1 LGLIRRIAL
10 IAPKSRAIG
19 PLVEHKLSPV
29 GCATRRAPLIAFVA
43 LAIALAGCGG
53 NGAQGP
59 AEMPP
64 APVLVAKTVRKTV
77 PVVIKEIGTVEAYAS
92 IAVKARV
99 EGNLVAIHFKEGDY
113 VRKGQPLFTI
123 DPRPYQAALKQ
134 AEANLAADR
143 AKATQA
149 HADEERYKFLLQ
161 EEVGSRQ
168 QFDQAYATSASL
180 AAAVAADEAAVQ
192 SARLNLEYTDI
203 RSPIDGRTGSLQN
216 HVGDLIKADADT
228 PMVTIDQVQPIYVD
242 FSIPESDLAEVRA
255 AMEMRQLVVEAEIPG
270 AHDAPERG
278 VLAFIDNSVDKTTGT
293 IALKGLFQNDN
304 RSLWPG
310 EFVNATLVL
319 RELNDAVLAPT
330 AALQTGQHGVFV
342 YVVGPDLKASPRPVV
357 AGPQIGDETVIEH
370 GLEGGETVVT
380 DGQIRL
386 MPGAKVRIKQSLD
399 ASGKAQ

>member
-1 LGLIRRIAL
+1 
-10 IAPKSRAIG
+10 
-19 PLVEHKLSPV
+19 
-29 GCATRRAPLIAFVA
+29 
-43 LAIALAGCGG
+43 
-53 NGAQGP
+53 
-59 AEMPP
+59 MPP
-64 APVLVAKTVRKTV
+64 APVLVAKTVRQTV

-192 SARLNLEYTDI
+192 SARLNLDYTDI

-293 IALKGLFQNDN
+293 IALKGLFQNVN
-304 RSLWPG
+304 RALWPG

-342 YVVGPDLKASPRPVV
+342 YVVGPDLKASPRPVA